1 MSEACRRDAV
11 SRVRPRSVGPRRRRD
26 RLRSS
31 RDGAVELVMDLPSP
45 LDTLSPEE
53 QRIVRENL
61 RPVTFT
67 AGQCIFR
74 AGDAGDGCYL
84 IESGEVR
91 LELVREHVDTDSVLG
106 FIGLGSILGE
116 LALLDGLPRSVTAY
130 AETPVVAAHLPAG
143 AITAIC
149 DQRPVI
155 GTGIVRAL

>member
-1 MSEACRRDAV
+1 
-11 SRVRPRSVGPRRRRD
+11 
-26 RLRSS
+26 
-31 RDGAVELVMDLPSP
+31 MDLPSP

-106 FIGLGSILGE
+106 EHLGLAAAD
-116 LALLDGLPRSVTAY
+116 LARLN
-130 AETPVVAAHLPAG
+130 AA
-143 AITAIC
+143 
-149 DQRPVI
+149 
-155 GTGIVRAL
+155 GTIA